1 MVENT
6 ITYSYSWIKLKQNEI
21 QLQNAIVHVKA
32 RNVGSCSHIMMIVW
46 FLGYG
51 QYHGINIP
59 NPDICNVIHNH

>member
-32 RNVGSCSHIMMIVW
+32 RNVGCCSHIMMIVW